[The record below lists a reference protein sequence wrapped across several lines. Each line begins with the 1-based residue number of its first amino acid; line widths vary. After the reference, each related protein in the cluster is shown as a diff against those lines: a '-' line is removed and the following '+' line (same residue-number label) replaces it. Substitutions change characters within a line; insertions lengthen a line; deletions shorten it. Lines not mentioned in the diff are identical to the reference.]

1 MTKVLSYEELQSP
14 RSTAQVFNGFEHDV
28 DVSFFVNHAEPGKV
42 VSQHRHPYPEVF
54 VVQDGEATF
63 TVEGEDTVA
72 GPGRVIV
79 VPANASH
86 GFAVTGDT
94 TLEMVSIHPV
104 AEMETE
110 WL

>member
-1 MTKVLSYEELQSP
+1 LDYAELMSP
-14 RSTAQVFNGFEHDV
+14 ASTAQTFNGHEHDV
-28 DVSFFVNHAEPGKV
+28 DVSFFVNHAAPGKV
-42 VSQHRHPYPEVF
+42 VSAHRHPYPEVF

-63 TVEGEDTVA
+63 TVDGEDVDA
-72 GPGRVIV
+72 RGGQIVV
-79 VPANASH
+79 VPAGAVH
-86 GFAVTGDT
+86 GFRVTGDR

>member
-1 MTKVLSYEELQSP
+1 MKVLSYEELQSP
-14 RSTAQVFNGFEHDV
+14 QSTAQVFNGFEHGV

-63 TVEGEDTVA
+63 TVDGEDVEA
-72 GPGRVIV
+72 RGGQIVV
-79 VPANASH
+79 VPAGASH
-86 GFAVTGDT
+86 GFRVTGDT

-104 AEMETE
+104 AEMDTE